1 MMAAQTLRSG
11 FTLAAAETEIT
22 RRLRAGERVLL
33 VGASRTN
40 LPRAL
45 AEHPQVQLWD
55 SDGPRARTVP
65 APVRVVLF
73 TKWVGHNQHHQIR
86 EDAARDKA
94 RFIWPELLGTGE
106 IRRLLQPL
114 IADAVSPLVEAQE
127 PLEQTPPP
135 APPTPTAVCDCGYI
149 GSGLAWGFST
159 REFVEVHWSHDGD
172 RANGWQARE
181 AERLHR
187 LAGQHGL
194 STSLHYLQTLVS
206 QLNTQRGQQARDE
219 EQLSRE
225 RADLARQAV
234 AQAQHEQ
241 AQRHQPEVPITARVE
256 AWLDSTEVATPPAPT
271 ITPTPATVAAGE
283 SRTAAELTE
292 LLRMIDDA
300 TAVLSLARETL
311 VQLAADNAEQR
322 AVRDR
327 LRARVKAALEEAI

>member
-1 MMAAQTLRSG
+1 MMSAQTLRSG
-11 FTLAAAETEIT
+11 FTLAAAETEIA
-22 RRLRAGERVLL
+22 RRLTAGERVLL
-33 VGASRTN
+33 VGAAPTN
-40 LPRAL
+40 LPKAL
-45 AEHPQVQLWD
+45 AEHPQVELWS
-55 SDGPRARTVP
+55 SDGPRRRAVP
-65 APVRVVLF
+65 ASVRVVLF
-73 TKWVGHNQHHQIR
+73 TKWVGHNQHKDIR
-86 EDAARDKA
+86 ADAARDA
-94 RFIWPELLGTGE
+94 HRFVWPELLGTGE

-114 IADAVSPLVEAQE
+114 TAGAVSPLVEPQE

-135 APPTPTAVCDCGYI
+135 APAPPTAVCDCGYI
-149 GSGLAWGFST
+149 GSGVAWGFST
-159 REFVEVHWSHDGD
+159 REFVEVHWRHDDD
-172 RANGWQARE
+172 RSNGWQARE

-225 RADLARQAV
+225 RAERAAAVLAN
-234 AQAQHEQ
+234 AQLEQ
-241 AQRHQPEVPITARVE
+241 AQRHQPEAPIAQRVE
-256 AWLDSTEVATPPAPT
+256 AWLDSTEVATPPT